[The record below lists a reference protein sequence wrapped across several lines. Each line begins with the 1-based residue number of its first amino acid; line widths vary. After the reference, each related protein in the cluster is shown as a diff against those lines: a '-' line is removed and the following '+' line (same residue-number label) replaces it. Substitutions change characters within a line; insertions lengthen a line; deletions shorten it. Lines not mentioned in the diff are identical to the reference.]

1 MKRHIIF
8 AFALIVLPLTM
19 CNAQESVETVIRR
32 SREKCQSIQGGHY
45 VMERKMK
52 FMSDKDTSYYRN
64 TCDLLWDYEVP
75 TPPYQ
80 FHTLLANAGVMKS
93 YGVELAVSVVPV
105 RTKTFSWTTTPTVAF
120 NRNYI
125 TRLSDPSKGFNYKE
139 TTSGGVGENGI
150 MNTNTEILVE
160 GQPVGAFYG
169 LDFAGFKSDGTWM
182 FNTPEG
188 GLISGANA
196 TEGHRKV
203 IGNAQPLLTFGWN
216 NNFRF
221 GNWDASLFL
230 RGVVGNKILNLT
242 RWAYGPQ
249 DSQTF
254 NVFMK
259 DIAGKDTVLSDKA
272 HFSSF
277 YLEDGS
283 YLKVDNLTVGYT
295 FHFPENHKYI
305 QSARVY
311 LTGQNLLTLTGY
323 SGQDP
328 EVNTTGVWDAGIDYC
343 SFYPTVATVL
353 LGVNIS
359 LF

>member
-1 MKRHIIF
+1 M
-8 AFALIVLPLTM
+8 
-19 CNAQESVETVIRR
+19 
-32 SREKCQSIQGGHY
+32 
-45 VMERKMK
+45 
-52 FMSDKDTSYYRN
+52 
-64 TCDLLWDYEVP
+64 
-75 TPPYQ
+75 
-80 FHTLLANAGVMKS
+80 
-93 YGVELAVSVVPV
+93 
-105 RTKTFSWTTTPTVAF
+105 
-120 NRNYI
+120 
-125 TRLSDPSKGFNYKE
+125 
-139 TTSGGVGENGI
+139 
-150 MNTNTEILVE
+150 
-160 GQPVGAFYG
+160 
-169 LDFAGFKSDGTWM
+169 
-182 FNTPEG
+182 
-188 GLISGANA
+188 
-196 TEGHRKV
+196 
-203 IGNAQPLLTFGWN
+203 
-216 NNFRF
+216 
-221 GNWDASLFL
+221 
-230 RGVVGNKILNLT
+230 VGNKILNLT